1 MSPFRGPRRARR
13 YHPLPGSHPGPFSSC
28 GLHEVRQAVGGIIPP
43 HMLRELAQRGTPMQR
58 ARALNTLIHT
68 EQLRGQRDI
77 LSLLTTTTPA
87 GQKQRTIYDA
97 QHASQ
102 LPGRLVRAEGAPKV
116 ADRAV
121 NEAYD
126 YAGVVYDFCRVVL
139 GRNSID
145 DRGLRLDASVHY
157 GVAYD
162 NAFWNGT
169 QMVYGD
175 GDGEIFQRF
184 TKSLEVI
191 GHELTHGIT
200 QYEAA
205 LDYRGQSGALNESF
219 SDVVGVL
226 VKQWKLG
233 QTAAEADWIIG
244 ADLLAKGV
252 HGVGIRSLKSPGS
265 AYDDPRL
272 GKDPQPAHMKQYC
285 SDVADNGGVHLNSG
299 IPNHAFYLA
308 AVSLGGH
315 AWEAA
320 GTIWYNA
327 LCHRLR
333 PQSRFAEAAHATSS
347 VAGELFGVR
356 SREQRAVQ
364 TAWQMVGVIK

>member
-1 MSPFRGPRRARR
+1 MSPFRG
-13 YHPLPGSHPGPFSSC
+13 ST
-28 GLHEVRQAVGGIIPP
+28 AVATGHAVQGIIPP
-43 HMLRELAQRGTPMQR
+43 HMLRELAQRGTPAQR
-58 ARALNTLIHT
+58 VRALNTLIQT
-68 EQLRGQRDI
+68 EQLRGQRSV
-77 LSLLTTTTPA
+77 LSLLAATTPA
-87 GQKQRTIYDA
+87 GQKRRTIYDA
-97 QHASQ
+97 QHATQ
-102 LPGRLVRAEGAPKV
+102 LPGQLVRAESGPKRK
-116 ADRAV
+116 DRAV

-126 YAGVVYDFCRVVL
+126 YAGVVYDFYRAVL

-157 GVAYD
+157 GVDYD

-191 GHELTHGIT
+191 GHELTHGVT

-205 LDYRGQSGALNESF
+205 LDYRGQSGALNESI
-219 SDVVGVL
+219 SDVFGVL
-226 VKQWKLG
+226 VKQWHLH
-233 QTAAEADWIIG
+233 QTVNQADWIIG
-244 ADLLAKGV
+244 ADLLAPGI
-252 HGVGIRSLKSPGS
+252 HGVGIRSLQNPGS

-272 GKDPQPAHMKQYC
+272 GKDPQPAHMQQYC
-285 SDVADNGGVHLNSG
+285 SNHADNGGVHINSG

-308 AVSLGGH
+308 AMSIGGH
-315 AWEAA
+315 AWEETGA
-320 GTIWYNA
+320 IWYGA

-333 PQSRFAEAAHATSS
+333 SQSGFADAAQATSS
-347 VAGELFGVR
+347 VAGERYGSR
-356 SREQRAVQ
+356 SRQQRAVQ